1 MEDTQEGCGG
11 DWIPQKSEVLGFDA
25 LVTLEVGQVKA
36 VLRKMA
42 VYVDILFKELLKD
55 NRLYGIVESKYLMI
69 VEELCRRNILN
80 WQSMESVDSIDL
92 DKSIRPGMCGR
103 PT

>member
-1 MEDTQEGCGG
+1 MEDTQEGCEG

-55 NRLYGIVESKYLMI
+55 NCLYGIVESKYLLI
-69 VEELCRRNILN
+69 VEELWRRNIIGN
-80 WQSMESVDSIDL
+80 QWSMSIA
-92 DKSIRPGMCGR
+92 
-103 PT
+103 